1 MTSERVD
8 DETLEALGCDQQIT
22 HVFNVLTEQALDCS
36 VRLLGAV
43 ARSGALLRGLHMTP
57 RGAALEH
64 RLELQGLKASQARR
78 LSDALAGLQG
88 VRFANVEHR
97 LGRERS

>member
-8 DETLEALGCDQQIT
+8 DEALEALASNHQVT

-36 VRLLGAV
+36 VRLLSAV
-43 ARSGALLRGLHMTP
+43 AGSGAHLRGLHMAP
-57 RGAALEH
+57 RGASLEH

-97 LGRERS
+97 LGRERP